1 MGEYLNEDISPAEN
15 GSPNKPGKFSL
26 LFDKIAGVVT
36 VLFHPVFLPLYGLYL
51 LFSIPELLVF
61 LPGTVRRVIFLLVLS
76 NNVIMPLALL
86 PLFKVRNIIAS
97 YRLET
102 RAERILP
109 LLSTSLLYFIT
120 AFMVFRFQLP
130 GVIKAFLFSG
140 ACVVFATA
148 LVNFRWK
155 VSVHSVGAGA
165 MVATVLLLSFKM
177 YTGQIWVVSVVFLF
191 AGLIMASRLFLSA
204 HTPGQVYSG
213 FILGAVVMALG
224 MGI

>member
-1 MGEYLNEDISPAEN
+1 MMVEEYVGENNQADST
-15 GSPNKPGKFSL
+15 FTRM
-26 LFDKIAGVVT
+26 AGHASNVIT

-61 LPGTVRRVIFLLVLS
+61 LPGTVRRVLFFLVLA

-86 PLFKVRNIIAS
+86 PLFRVKNMISS
-97 YRLET
+97 YQLET
-102 RAERILP
+102 RTERIIP

-130 GVIKAFLFSG
+130 GVIKAFLFS
-140 ACVVFATA
+140 ASCVVFATA

-165 MVATVLLLSFKM
+165 MVATVLVLSFKL
-177 YTGQIWVVSVVFLF
+177 YSGHVWVIAAVFLVS
-191 AGLIMASRLFLSA
+191 GLVMASRLFQSA
-204 HTPGQVYSG
+204 HSPAQVYAG
-213 FILGAVVMALG
+213 FFIGLAVMALG
-224 MGI
+224 MVI

>member
-1 MGEYLNEDISPAEN
+1 MHLNENSP
-15 GSPNKPGKFSL
+15 PGGEVNLNTESTFGRV
-26 LFDKIAGVVT
+26 AGHITNVVT
-36 VLFHPVFLPLYGLYL
+36 ILFHPVFLPLYGLYL

-61 LPGTVRRVIFLLVLS
+61 LPGTVRRVIFLLVLA
-76 NNVIMPLALL
+76 NNIIMPLALL
-86 PLFKVRNIIAS
+86 PLFRVKNMISS

-102 RAERILP
+102 RAERIIP

-165 MVATVLLLSFKM
+165 MVATVLVLSFKL
-177 YTGQIWVVSVVFLF
+177 YSGHVWVIAAVFLIS
-191 AGLIMASRLFLSA
+191 GLVMASRLFQSA
-204 HTPGQVYSG
+204 HTPAQVYAG
-213 FILGAVVMALG
+213 FFLGIVVMTLA

>member
-1 MGEYLNEDISPAEN
+1 MV
-15 GSPNKPGKFSL
+15 
-26 LFDKIAGVVT
+26 AGHVTNVVT
-36 VLFHPVFLPLYGLYL
+36 ILFHPVFLPLYGLFL

-61 LPGTVRRVIFLLVLS
+61 LPGSVRRIIYLLVLS

-86 PLFKVRNIIAS
+86 PLFRVKNMISS

-102 RAERILP
+102 RAERIIP

-130 GVIKAFLFSG
+130 GVIKAFLFS
-140 ACVVFATA
+140 ASCVVFTTA

-165 MVATVLLLSFKM
+165 MVATVLVLSFKL
-177 YTGQIWVVSVVFLF
+177 YSGHVWVIAAVFLIS
-191 AGLIMASRLFLSA
+191 GLVMASRLYQSA
-204 HTPGQVYSG
+204 HTPGHVYAG
-213 FILGAVVMALG
+213 FFLGLVVMTLA